1 MSGLGKEICCMK
13 YDTIRWKNGKVE
25 LIDQRILPQKVKYVR
40 CTTDKD
46 MYHAI
51 KDMIVRGAPAI
62 GVAGAYGAYLG
73 VRGIRTKNKSMFKK
87 ALEKTIKLLGSARPT
102 ARNLFWA
109 LERMKSVSEKN
120 IENTEVPQLKEKL
133 LKEAHEILKEDV
145 KICRKIGENG
155 RKLFSKRSSV
165 LTHCN
170 AGALAT
176 AGHGTALGIIFS
188 SRKKISMVYADETR
202 PRLQGARLTIWELT
216 KNKIPVTLICDNM
229 AASLMAEGKIDMVI
243 VGADRIASNG
253 DTANKI
259 GTYNAAVAA
268 KYHKIPFYVAAPFST
283 FDLSLKTGKEIP
295 IEERSPEE
303 VRVVE
308 GSSITVKNVRVE
320 NPAFDVTPA
329 KLITAIITERG
340 VIKNPAKDRIKKMF
354 KQ

>member
-1 MSGLGKEICCMK
+1 
-13 YDTIRWKNGKVE
+13 
-25 LIDQRILPQKVKYVR
+25 
-40 CTTDKD
+40 
-46 MYHAI
+46 
-51 KDMIVRGAPAI
+51 
-62 GVAGAYGAYLG
+62 
-73 VRGIRTKNKSMFKK
+73 
-87 ALEKTIKLLGSARPT
+87 SARPT